1 MPDRTVSTTPPGVQ
15 NPYGTYIPL
24 YGSHR
29 MNEMYANAAGDYS
42 VKGGSK
48 KKATKKVKKKKTT
61 KRKGY

>member
-15 NPYGTYIPL
+15 NPYGTYTPL

-29 MNEMYANAAGDYS
+29 MNEMYANAANDYS

-48 KKATKKVKKKKTT
+48 KKAAVKKKPS
-61 KRKGY
+61 KGY